1 MRIMDPGVE
10 IKQELSDSD
19 ITFGETSMTNLE
31 TFHQSNSSTSTQ
43 PFQFIEIETEFKKE
57 PEEYS
62 ENVQNFNQSSISSD
76 MKTEPVEDYID
87 NFEDSIQNDP
97 DFEPDSRLP
106 ESYYENEESLPPQ
119 EEDTIKRR
127 NRNKNRCVICGHRCK
142 KAEELKSHMETA
154 HEGHKPFKCP
164 NCDADFTNEIS
175 MKKHYSMRHK
185 EKEKTFKCSTCFETF
200 RLKSDL
206 AKHNVTVHG
215 MKKPHKCPQCQDCF
229 AFKHHLKRFES
240 YKFDWF
246 IHALCIV

>member
-31 TFHQSNSSTSTQ
+31 TFHQSDSSTSTQ

-76 MKTEPVEDYID
+76 IKTEHVEDYID

-127 NRNKNRCVICGHRCK
+127 NRNKNRCVICRHRL
-142 KAEELKSHMETA
+142 E
-154 HEGHKPFKCP
+154 
-164 NCDADFTNEIS
+164 
-175 MKKHYSMRHK
+175 
-185 EKEKTFKCSTCFETF
+185 
-200 RLKSDL
+200 
-206 AKHNVTVHG
+206 
-215 MKKPHKCPQCQDCF
+215 
-229 AFKHHLKRFES
+229 
-240 YKFDWF
+240 
-246 IHALCIV
+246 

>member
-1 MRIMDPGVE
+1 MRIMDHGVE

-43 PFQFIEIETEFKKE
+43 PFQFIEIETKFKKE

-76 MKTEPVEDYID
+76 IKTEPVID

-97 DFEPDSRLP
+97 DFEPKSILP

-142 KAEELKSHMETA
+142 KAEELKSHVETA
-154 HEGHKPFKCP
+154 HEGQKPFKCP

-175 MKKHYSMRHK
+175 MKKHYSMKHK

-240 YKFDWF
+240 YKFDSLM
-246 IHALCIV
+246 HALCIE